1 MRFIEEFN
9 YDMNFKEPKIIIKD
23 YLCIVENV
31 ESIVMIGDNSITVA
45 TPFKYVTVNCKDF
58 IIKEII
64 DGRLLIEG
72 KIQGIEIIYTSVGD
86 NDRRIQNKQAIK

>member
-23 YLCIVENV
+23 NLCIVENV
-31 ESIVMIGDNSITVA
+31 ESIIMIGDNSITVA
-45 TPFKYVTVNCKDF
+45 TSFKYVTVNCKDF